1 MKKKMLRFL
10 AFALTPALL
19 LGTCL
24 GCGNQAA
31 PETTESTDPP
41 KSTVSQAAM
50 DALDGKKII
59 FLGNS
64 FTFHGYAIK
73 QIKENILTQAE
84 RVGDP
89 GFFYQLCKRA
99 GAEVSIT
106 NWCFGGHDITDY
118 LGGPCEK
125 KKDCQ
130 GQDHA
135 SFLVDRNFDYV
146 ALQLSVEKKY
156 QGDLAAHLQPVMDM
170 FREANPNVKFIL
182 LVPHMAYDEAYD
194 WAQDVDTLK
203 GSGIIICNWGKMLD
217 DIVNGKVQVP
227 GAKQSYARPTFVISQ
242 DEKDGYHQ
250 NVLAGY
256 ITAAMLYSALTGES
270 AVGLPYDFCDDPSI
284 HPQYDLED
292 FKARKYTY
300 EKFTN
305 FVEVFRSPEDMAGL
319 QQLVDQYI
327 KEANG

>member
-1 MKKKMLRFL
+1 MKKVLT
-10 AFALTPALL
+10 FALASALSL
-19 LGTCL
+19 NFCL

-31 PETTESTDPP
+31 PETTADPEP
-41 KSTVSQAAM
+41 TVSQAAV

-73 QIKENILTQAE
+73 QIKENVLAQTE
-84 RVGDP
+84 RVGDE

-118 LGGPCEK
+118 LGGPCGQ

-135 SFLVDRNFDYV
+135 AFLTDRNFDYV

-156 QGDLAAHLQPVMDM
+156 EGDLAAHLQPVMDM
-170 FREANPNVKFIL
+170 FREANPNVKFLL
-182 LVPHMAYDEAYD
+182 LVPHMAYDQNYK
-194 WAQDVDTLK
+194 WAQDVEALK
-203 GSGIIICNWGKMLD
+203 GSDILICNWGKMLE
-217 DIVNGKVQVP
+217 DIVKGEVQVP

-256 ITAAMLYSALTGES
+256 LTAAMVYSAITGES
-270 AVGLPYDFCDDPSI
+270 AQGLPYDFCDDTSV
-284 HPQYDLED
+284 HPQFDLED
-292 FKARKYTY
+292 YKARKYVY
-300 EKFTN
+300 EPYTN

-327 KEANG
+327 AKYNP